1 MSVVLQKTYNTIIGK
16 VTIEATAH
24 AVTALYTGNPKK
36 DITQGENA
44 VMQQAIRE
52 LTSYLNGD
60 LRTFTTPLA
69 PQGTEFQQR
78 VWQALQTIPYGETKN
93 YKQVAELIGNA
104 NASRA
109 VGNANNKNPI
119 LIMIPCHRVIGA
131 TGKLVGYG
139 AGLPLKEHLLNHE
152 KKL

>member
-1 MSVVLQKTYNTIIGK
+1 MSAVLQKTYNTTIGK
-16 VTIEATAH
+16 VTIEATAQ
-24 AVTALYTGNPKK
+24 AVTALYVGKPKEG
-36 DITQGENA
+36 IAQGEND
-44 VMQQAIRE
+44 VMQQAIGE
-52 LTSYLNGD
+52 LMAYLAGE
-60 LRTFTTPLA
+60 LQTFTTPLA

-78 VWQALQTIPYGETKN
+78 VWQALQTIPHGETKN
-93 YKQVAELIGNA
+93 YKQVAELISNV

-139 AGLPLKEHLLNHE
+139 AGLPLKEHLLNLE

>member
-1 MSVVLQKTYNTIIGK
+1 MLQKTYNTIIGE
-16 VTIEATAH
+16 VTIEATPQ
-24 AVTALYTGNPKK
+24 AVTALYIGKPKES
-36 DITQGENA
+36 IAQGEND

-52 LTSYLNGD
+52 LTAYLAGE
-60 LRTFTTPLA
+60 LQTFTTPLA
-69 PQGTEFQQR
+69 PQGTDFQQR
-78 VWQALQTIPYGETKN
+78 VWQALQVIPYGQTKN

-131 TGKLVGYG
+131 NGKLVGYG
-139 AGLPLKEHLLNHE
+139 AGLPLKEHLLNLE

>member
-78 VWQALQTIPYGETKN
+78 VWQALQVIPYGQTKN

-119 LIMIPCHRVIGA
+119 LTAFRKKSPI
-131 TGKLVGYG
+131 
-139 AGLPLKEHLLNHE
+139 LKECEGANSTNE
-152 KKL
+152 

>member
-1 MSVVLQKTYNTIIGK
+1 MSAVLQKTYNTIIGK
-16 VTIEATAH
+16 VTIEATAL
-24 AVTALYTGNPKK
+24 AVTALYTGNPKE

-44 VMQQAIRE
+44 VMQQAICE
-52 LTSYLNGD
+52 LTAYLNGD

-69 PQGTEFQQR
+69 PQGTGFQQR
-78 VWQALQTIPYGETKN
+78 VWQALQVIPYGQTKN

-131 TGKLVGYG
+131 NGKLVGYG
-139 AGLPLKEHLLNHE
+139 AGLPLKEQLL
-152 KKL
+152 KLEGYL

>member
-1 MSVVLQKTYNTIIGK
+1 MLQKTYNTTIGK
-16 VTIEATAH
+16 VTIEATAQ
-24 AVTALYTGNPKK
+24 AVTALYTGNPKE
-36 DITQGENA
+36 DITQGESA
-44 VMQQAIRE
+44 VMQQAICE
-52 LTSYLNGD
+52 LTAYLNGD

-69 PQGTEFQQR
+69 PQGTDFQQR
-78 VWQALQTIPYGETKN
+78 VWQALQAIPYGQTKN

-131 TGKLVGYG
+131 NGKLVGYG
-139 AGLPLKEHLLNHE
+139 AGLPLKEQLL
-152 KKL
+152 KLEGYL

>member
-1 MSVVLQKTYNTIIGK
+1 MSAVLQKTYNTIIGK
-16 VTIEATAH
+16 VTIEATPL
-24 AVTALYTGNPKK
+24 AVTALYTGNPKE

-44 VMQQAIRE
+44 VMQQAICE
-52 LTSYLNGD
+52 LTAYLNGD

-69 PQGTEFQQR
+69 PQGTDFQQR
-78 VWQALQTIPYGETKN
+78 VWQALQVIPYGQTKN

-131 TGKLVGYG
+131 NGKLVGYG
-139 AGLPLKEHLLNHE
+139 AGLPLKEQLL
-152 KKL
+152 KLEGYL

>member
-1 MSVVLQKTYNTIIGK
+1 MLQKTYNTTIGK
-16 VTIEATAH
+16 VTIEATAQ
-24 AVTALYTGNPKK
+24 AVTALYTGNPKE

-44 VMQQAIRE
+44 VMQQAICE
-52 LTSYLNGD
+52 LTAYLNGD

-69 PQGTEFQQR
+69 PQGTDFQQR
-78 VWQALQTIPYGETKN
+78 VWQALQVIPYGQTKN

-131 TGKLVGYG
+131 NGKLVGYG
-139 AGLPLKEHLLNHE
+139 AGLPLKEQLL
-152 KKL
+152 KLEGYL

>member
-1 MSVVLQKTYNTIIGK
+1 MSAVLQKTYNTIIGK
-16 VTIEATAH
+16 VTIEATAL
-24 AVTALYTGNPKK
+24 AVTALYTGNPKE

-44 VMQQAIRE
+44 VMQQAICE
-52 LTSYLNGD
+52 LTAYLNGD

-69 PQGTEFQQR
+69 PQGTDFQQC
-78 VWQALQTIPYGETKN
+78 VWQVLQTIPYGETKN

-139 AGLPLKEHLLNHE
+139 AGLPLKEHLLNLE